1 VVGLTRKW
9 RSGVLLVAL
18 SQSGEGKSERMGAR
32 LGAPRGGD
40 SEGGGGFWAVTLSVE
55 GARCW

>member
-1 VVGLTRKW
+1 VVGLARKW

-40 SEGGGGFWAVTLSVE
+40 SEGGFWAVTLSVE
-55 GARCW
+55 GARRR